1 MASNNNS
8 QCLLVSFFNW
18 LSIRDKYGGPDL
30 QSDVDGAANR
40 SSLLSLDTSVIDV
53 TWTEVVYGRLLY
65 EALLHKI
72 DVLTQ
77 LVAYLLTTEIGLPP
91 PSNWLSA
98 TPDITTLRE
107 FIYQTKSPNVGVGGL
122 RNLRYE
128 VH

>member
-77 LVAYLLTTEIGLPP
+77 LVAYLLTTEIG
-91 PSNWLSA
+91 PSRTSLFLCMHA
-98 TPDITTLRE
+98 CITRPLVSFFACIHVYFCYSITL
-107 FIYQTKSPNVGVGGL
+107 
-122 RNLRYE
+122 
-128 VH
+128 